1 VVRTWPDAEHV
12 VRQVS
17 RLDTADVAEI
27 VALTHAAG
35 DADGAYPLSEHVM
48 LHLRHGGDTPA
59 THILAYSDGHL
70 VGYAHVDP
78 TDAVEGPSAEL
89 CVHPLFRRKGL
100 GRALVMAAM
109 AAAAEHDPS
118 QRLRLWAHG
127 DHPSANALALSLGF
141 ARTRV
146 LWQMRRSLFA
156 PVDAPTLPEGVVLR
170 EFQPGADDAAWLAVN
185 SRAFADHPDQGKWTI
200 DDLHIRLAESWFD
213 PAGFLLAVRGV
224 TAKREER
231 AEARLSREREER
243 AEARLSREREERAP
257 ASPAVASKLDAVVS
271 KLDAVASSR
280 DTVLGFHWTKV
291 HGARSV
297 DPVDTVDD
305 HDHDHDPIGEVY
317 VLGVD
322 PAAQGLGLGV
332 ALTLAGLRY
341 LRGRGLDQVML
352 YVDETNRPAVA
363 LYQRLGFARWS
374 TDVCFRRTA

>member
-1 VVRTWPDAEHV
+1 VTDVVRTWPDAEHV
-12 VRQVS
+12 VRRVS
-17 RLDTADVAEI
+17 RLDAADVAEI
-27 VALTHAAG
+27 IALTHAAG

-59 THILAYSDGHL
+59 THVLAHADGRL

-89 CVHPLFRRKGL
+89 CVHPLFRRRGL
-100 GRALVMAAM
+100 GRALVTAAIT
-109 AAAAEHDPS
+109 AAAEHDPS
-118 QRLRLWAHG
+118 ERLRLWAHG

-156 PVDAPTLPEGVVLR
+156 PVDAPTLPDGVVLR
-170 EFQPGADDAAWLAVN
+170 EFRPGADDEAWLAVN
-185 SRAFADHPDQGKWTI
+185 GRAFADHPDQGKWTI

-213 PAGFLLAVRGV
+213 PAGFLLAERV
-224 TAKREER
+224 TDG
-231 AEARLSREREER
+231 S
-243 AEARLSREREERAP
+243 
-257 ASPAVASKLDAVVS
+257 
-271 KLDAVASSR
+271 
-280 DTVLGFHWTKV
+280 VLGFHWTKV
-291 HGARSV
+291 HGARSF

-305 HDHDHDPIGEVY
+305 HGHDHDPIGEVY

-322 PAAQGLGLGV
+322 PAAQGLGLGA

-352 YVDETNRPAVA
+352 YVDETNHPAVA
-363 LYQRLGFARWS
+363 LYRRLGFARWS
-374 TDVCFRRTA
+374 TDVCFRRSA